1 MSLAGKVILVTG
13 ASHGI
18 GRALACGFV
27 ADGAD
32 VVAFDLLETSS
43 PDDTA
48 HFLAVVGDVTSE
60 ADVDRVVAAAQQHF
74 GHIDVL
80 VNNAGI
86 AGAREWL
93 ARPFK
98 EWAAVIQVNL
108 IGVALCTHRVL
119 PGMLARGYGRV
130 INVASRAAEFP
141 EGSAYSASKAGVI
154 SFTRALAA
162 AVGPPKHPDI
172 LINALIPGPTNTA
185 MTQQAGYHPTRLQ
198 DPEAVYPHTRFL
210 VTLPAGGPHGR
221 VFWNSQEYAMY
232 TQFNNPSHAEEVSTR
247 LRTPRSQRPPA
258 KPEA

>member
-13 ASHGI
+13 ASRGI
-18 GRALACGFV
+18 GRALAHGFV

-32 VVAFDLLETSS
+32 VVAFDLQETSS

-60 ADVDRVVAAAQQHF
+60 ADVDCVVAAAHQRF

-86 AGAREWL
+86 AGTGELL

-98 EWAAVIQVNL
+98 AWAAVIQVNL
-108 IGVALCTHRVL
+108 LGVALCTHRVL

-141 EGSAYSASKAGVI
+141 RAEESAYSASKAGVI

-162 AVGPPKHPDI
+162 EVGPPKYPDI

-185 MTQQAGYHPTRLQ
+185 MTQQAGYHPSRLQ

-232 TQFNNPSHAEEVSTR
+232 AQFNNPSHAEEVSTL
-247 LRTPRSQRPPA
+247 LRTPRH
-258 KPEA
+258 